1 MPGSQF
7 TFIINAQY
15 VRVMMVARVVVI
27 IVAILLYYLF
37 QLPSSILFAVIA
49 IVLVNFAYD
58 RLLMP
63 RIFKVNKLLALYF
76 NSTLYIM
83 AAVLLVYYTGALQ
96 SPLLLLLLFAPIGMA
111 MSYGIYAA
119 FYTVGLEISLLV
131 LLSVLEPTYS
141 ILNQGV
147 GMFIMYLIPLLMT
160 APFAAVTAKRYID
173 VDQEKSKAEAL
184 STQLEETLRKER
196 DMLDI
201 LGHELRTPL
210 GTVRNAIKM
219 LLRSKANGQLTD
231 EQLNKYL
238 VMSDENSVRLAK
250 ILETIL
256 SSTKIDNNRLTLSF
270 DKVDMQ
276 DAVNDTVEANR
287 RRAEEKGLQLSVEA
301 PAQIFSY
308 GDRDRVQEIVD
319 NLVDNAIKYTDKGS
333 IAIKL
338 KQVDQLIILDVI
350 DTGKGIPEEDIPKLG
365 EKFYRSQT
373 YLENKELDVIRPGGT
388 GLGLYVTF
396 SLAKAM
402 GGEIVVTSKIGEGST
417 FSLRVPAYTGQEI
430 KKGITMQDLIEEKF
444 NNQGSVSDSAV

>member
-1 MPGSQF
+1 M
-7 TFIINAQY
+7 I
-15 VRVMMVARVVVI
+15 M
-27 IVAILLYYLF
+27 
-37 QLPSSILFAVIA
+37 
-49 IVLVNFAYD
+49 
-58 RLLMP
+58 RLGWL
-63 RIFKVNKLLALYF
+63 
-76 NSTLYIM
+76 
-83 AAVLLVYYTGALQ
+83 AAVLVIWLFNLLPQKEFIIVFVGVLASTAYQLFIFPLLAKSAKQLASQISLYTFIL
-96 SPLLLLLLFAPIGMA
+96 PLLLLVYVTG
-111 MSYGIYAA
+111 GIESA
-119 FYTVGLEISLLV
+119 FYPVIYFSVIGIALSFGRVVGLIYGFLA
-131 LLSVLEPTYS
+131 
-141 ILNQGV
+141 V
-147 GMFIMYLIPLLMT
+147 GMVILMVLFPLGGLAGT
-160 APFAAVTAKRYID
+160 QYDPIVQVILLALFVPFAGIAAKRYVD
-173 VDQEKSKAEAL
+173 VQRQGERLEKL
-184 STQLEETLRKER
+184 SAQLTETLRHER

-287 RRAEEKGLQLSVEA
+287 RRAEEKGLQLNVEA

-333 IAIKL
+333 ISIKL

-350 DTGKGIPEEDIPKLG
+350 DTGKGIPDGDIPKLG

-373 YLENKELDVIRPGGT
+373 YLDNKELDVIRPGGT

-402 GGEIVVTSKIGEGST
+402 GGEIVVSSKMGEGSV
-417 FSLRVPAYTGQEI
+417 FSLRVPAYTGQEV

-444 NNQGSVSDSAV
+444 KGTQVAS

>member
-1 MPGSQF
+1 
-7 TFIINAQY
+7 
-15 VRVMMVARVVVI
+15 
-27 IVAILLYYLF
+27 
-37 QLPSSILFAVIA
+37 
-49 IVLVNFAYD
+49 
-58 RLLMP
+58 
-63 RIFKVNKLLALYF
+63 
-76 NSTLYIM
+76 
-83 AAVLLVYYTGALQ
+83 
-96 SPLLLLLLFAPIGMA
+96 
-111 MSYGIYAA
+111 
-119 FYTVGLEISLLV
+119 
-131 LLSVLEPTYS
+131 VLEPTYS

-256 SSTKIDNNRLTLSF
+256 SSTKIDNNRLTLTF

-301 PAQIFSY
+301 STQIFSY

-444 NNQGSVSDSAV
+444 KGTTTS